1 MAMNS
6 THLTIYISQHP
17 DIDGILQWWNVQL
30 KAQLRHEPG
39 ANIDQMLTWGA
50 VL

>member
-6 THLTIYISQHP
+6 THFTIYMSQHF
-17 DIDGILQWWNVQL
+17 DTDGILQWWNVQL
-30 KAQLRHEPG
+30 KAQLRYQVK
-39 ANIDQMLTWGA
+39 IDQMLTWGA